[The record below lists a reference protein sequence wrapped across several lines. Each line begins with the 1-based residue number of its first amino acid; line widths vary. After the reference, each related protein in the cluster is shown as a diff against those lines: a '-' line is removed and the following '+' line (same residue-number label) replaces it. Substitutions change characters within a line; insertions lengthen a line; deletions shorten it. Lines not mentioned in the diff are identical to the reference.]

1 MEPADRLRGSLR
13 SVARK
18 PSPGQKKREPLNPER
33 IAVAALAFIDERGL
47 EEMSVRNLGA
57 ALGVEGMA
65 LYKHYPSKDAILDAV
80 AEQLILELVVPPP
93 TKEGWKARALKVARD
108 YRAIG
113 RRHPKAF
120 ALLPTRRFTTPRALA
135 VLDRVFFLLMGDGLS
150 PQQAVEVYRGVAN
163 WANGCI
169 LDELAGFRALE
180 SGVPLNIPREQTAL
194 AAASPFLTVEHFD
207 AIFDV
212 GLVALLDGLEARF
225 GKR

>member
-1 MEPADRLRGSLR
+1 M
-13 SVARK
+13 ARK
-18 PSPGQKKREPLNPER
+18 TTAVKKRQPLNPER

-65 LYKHYPSKDAILDAV
+65 LYKHYPSKEAILDAV

-93 TKEGWKARALKVARD
+93 TKEGWKVRALNVARD

-120 ALLPTRRFTTPRALA
+120 HLLPTRRFTTPRALA
-135 VLDRVFFLLMGDGLS
+135 VLDRVFFLLMGDGLTA
-150 PQQAVEVYRGVAN
+150 QQAVEVFRGVAN
-163 WANGCI
+163 WSNGCI
-169 LDELAGFRALE
+169 MDEIAGLRAE
-180 SGVPLNIPREQTAL
+180 SAGVQMAVPRELTAL
-194 AAASPFLTVEHFD
+194 AAAQTFLGVEHFD
-207 AIFDV
+207 AIFEA

-225 GKR
+225 GKSKRQ